1 VVPSTETE
9 ANKANIRRYV
19 DEALN
24 RGILD
29 VIDET
34 RGELAE
40 HAKEKVV
47 AWRNAFPDFH
57 TTIETLVAEDDWVAY
72 NVRHQGTHEGEFEGV
87 APTGKHVE
95 FRTMVFNRFADGM
108 SWRTGDCTT
117 TQVSWSNSAPIS
129 DRGALAASPLPG
141 LCELAAIG
149 FYPCAIACQDCDQEM
164 SLARRANPRAT
175 VMEYR
180 TQH

>member
-1 VVPSTETE
+1 MLCSVAPSTETE

-40 HAKEKVV
+40 HAKDKVR
-47 AWRNAFPDFH
+47 AWRTAFPDFH

-72 NVRHQGTHEGEFEGV
+72 NVRHEGTHEGEFEGV
-87 APTGKHVE
+87 APTGKRVE
-95 FRTMVFNRFADGM
+95 FRTMVFNRFADGIVVENWGLHDHA
-108 SWRTGDCTT
+108 S
-117 TQVSWSNSAPIS
+117 V
-129 DRGALAASPLPG
+129 LAQLRES
-141 LCELAAIG
+141 
-149 FYPCAIACQDCDQEM
+149 
-164 SLARRANPRAT
+164 
-175 VMEYR
+175 
-180 TQH
+180 